1 MSRTYI
7 IANYFCKRLDE
18 YAFACKNLYNSTLYE
33 YRQMFFNGEG
43 MISAYDMFD
52 VMSTYD
58 SPLPAKVKQQVIM
71 QVAKISEFQNRQ
83 GKHYSYQSGNF

>member
-7 IANYFCKRLDE
+7 IANYFCEHLDE
-18 YAFACKNLYNSTLYE
+18 YSFACKNLYNSTLYE
-33 YRQMFFNGEG
+33 YRQMFFNGKG

-52 VMSTYD
+52 VMSTFD

-71 QVAKISEFQNRQ
+71 QVAKNIKSF
-83 GKHYSYQSGNF
+83 

>member
-43 MISAYDMFD
+43 IISAYDMFD

-58 SPLPAKVKQQVIM
+58 SPIPAKV
-71 QVAKISEFQNRQ
+71 
-83 GKHYSYQSGNF
+83 YSCKSKTAGNYAGCQKY